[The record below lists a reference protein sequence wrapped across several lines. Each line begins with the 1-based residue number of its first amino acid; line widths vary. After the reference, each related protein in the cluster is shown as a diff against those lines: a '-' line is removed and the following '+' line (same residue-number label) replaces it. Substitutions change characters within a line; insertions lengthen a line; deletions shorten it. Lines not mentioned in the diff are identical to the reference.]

1 MSKQPLFFLIL
12 LLLSNTGFNNQ
23 AFAEVQDHLIN
34 GSWTGT
40 IDGEEG
46 PPATRVLFHA
56 EMKGTFK
63 GDTSSGEW
71 IGEFD
76 SNYLIS
82 PMGLEDED
90 TGIVTGTYFATI
102 DDDGRL
108 VGEGRAKVT
117 GVLTGEIEFK
127 FSSTTSILN
136 LDDPLP
142 GIWNGTLTSQSF
154 TYGGTPIEMTLK
166 LSCSGEF
173 EGLIKSD
180 DDTSQTITGYTTN
193 LKTSETSAT
202 ATTTSQTTSVE
213 TESKNQQLLTMIF
226 ISTIIVLTIISGIY
240 ILRKNI

>member
-1 MSKQPLFFLIL
+1 
-12 LLLSNTGFNNQ
+12 LSNTGFDYQ
-23 AFAEVQDHLIN
+23 VFAEVQDHIIS

-40 IDGEEG
+40 MDGEGG

-56 EMKGTFK
+56 EMRGTFE
-63 GDTSSGEW
+63 GDISSGEW

-90 TGIVTGTYFATI
+90 TGIVAGTYTATI

-108 VGEGRAKVT
+108 VGGGRVKVT

-127 FSSTTSILN
+127 FSSTTSIFNLN
-136 LDDPLP
+136 DPLP

-154 TYGGTPIEMTLK
+154 TYGGTPIEMALK

-173 EGLIKSD
+173 EGLIKND
-180 DDTSQTITGYTTN
+180 EDTSQTITGYTTN
-193 LKTSETSAT
+193 LKTSETRT
-202 ATTTSQTTSVE
+202 TTTTTSQTTSFE
-213 TESKNQQLLTMIF
+213 AELKSQQSLIMIF
-226 ISTIIVLTIISGIY
+226 ISAIIVLIIISSIY
-240 ILRKNI
+240 ILRRKHLKN